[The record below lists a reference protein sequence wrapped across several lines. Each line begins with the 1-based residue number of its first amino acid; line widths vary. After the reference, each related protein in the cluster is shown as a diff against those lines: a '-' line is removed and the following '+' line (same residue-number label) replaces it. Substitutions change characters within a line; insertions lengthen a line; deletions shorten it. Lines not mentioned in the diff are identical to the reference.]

1 MHVVKKYADI
11 LMHPLDMEN
20 YWLTQMTIHVFL
32 RNKLLRGKSFCLFI
46 QYAQSIE
53 HGDIVSKNIM
63 SLYDL
68 EYIYIYVVVL
78 FYTNTCKIVT
88 TKSYTYECL
97 LCSMLKKITPRPKSF
112 ISNLN
117 IIHSKS

>member
-1 MHVVKKYADI
+1 MNS
-11 LMHPLDMEN
+11 LDMEN
-20 YWLTQMTIHVFL
+20 HWLIQMTIQVFI
-32 RNKLLRGKSFCLFI
+32 RNKLLRGKPFCLFI

-78 FYTNTCKIVT
+78 FYTNTCKIFT

-97 LCSMLKKITPRPKSF
+97 LCSMLKKITPRPRSLIF
-112 ISNLN
+112 NLN

>member
-1 MHVVKKYADI
+1 MQTY
-11 LMHPLDMEN
+11 MHPLDIEN

-32 RNKLLRGKSFCLFI
+32 RNKLLRGKAFCLFI

-53 HGDIVSKNIM
+53 NGDIVSKNIM

-97 LCSMLKKITPRPKSF
+97 LCSMRKLHQDR
-112 ISNLN
+112 NLLYL
-117 IIHSKS
+117 I